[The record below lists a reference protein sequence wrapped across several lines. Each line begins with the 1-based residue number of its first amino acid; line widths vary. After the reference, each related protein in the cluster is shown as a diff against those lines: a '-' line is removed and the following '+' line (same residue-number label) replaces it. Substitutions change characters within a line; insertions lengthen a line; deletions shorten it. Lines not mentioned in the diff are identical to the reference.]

1 MDDFIE
7 DSYLDS
13 AVGVD
18 PISPRVDATTPN
30 SAFFSINSDGSDEE
44 NDDWIDVKKT
54 ELPVDDNFME
64 ELRSTIKETDSDAGM
79 IRKILAGRSL
89 TPDEEDVAH
98 LRKKIWPALLGV
110 AGREAK
116 EFSCE
121 PSEDIKKFFEE
132 NDLPVG
138 SIQLATFFAQ
148 SKGLQPGN
156 WIYLVLPLLQLEMT
170 TSQQYTILHPIATK
184 LTPLNEKSLHFASEV
199 ISSLILFL
207 SDSWF

>member
-18 PISPRVDATTPN
+18 PGISARIDATSPN

-54 ELPVDDNFME
+54 EIPVEENFMA
-64 ELRSTIKETDSDAGM
+64 ELRATINETDCDPGM
-79 IRKILAGRSL
+79 IRKILAGRPL
-89 TPDEEDVAH
+89 TPDEEDTAE
-98 LRKKIWPALLGV
+98 LRQKIWPALLGV
-110 AGREAK
+110 AKREAK

-121 PSEDIKKFFEE
+121 PSEEIKKFFEE
-132 NDLPVG
+132 NGLPVG

-148 SKGLQPGN
+148 SKGLEPGN
-156 WIYLVLPLLQLEMT
+156 WIYLVTPLLQLEMT
-170 TSQQYTILHPIATK
+170 TSQQYTLLHPIATK

-199 ISSLILFL
+199 FQS
-207 SDSWF
+207 